1 MKNIT
6 ITVGDDLYRRV
17 QAKAAGRGTSVS
29 AVVREF
35 LIRWAGEERD
45 FDGLKRLQDETL
57 QTNANFRARD
67 RLSRDAIH
75 RRTS

>member
-1 MKNIT
+1 MKHIT

-29 AVVREF
+29 SVLREF
-35 LIRWAGEERD
+35 LRRWADEETD

-57 QTNANFRARD
+57 ETIGRFRAGD
-67 RLSRDAIH
+67 RLSRDAVH
-75 RRTS
+75 RRES

>member
-1 MKNIT
+1 MENIT

-17 QAKAAGRGTSVS
+17 QGKAAGRGTSVS
-29 AVVREF
+29 VVLRE
-35 LIRWAGEERD
+35 LLTRWAGEETD

-57 QTNANFRARD
+57 QTIADFRARD